1 MKNVK
6 ICILGCGNFANY
18 AHGPNYAIIAQNQPG
33 VEYVA
38 AADMELEK
46 AQKFAAKF
54 GIPRAYGDWREM
66 AAKEKPDGICVLTG
80 VAATSRT
87 ASEVL
92 LEGIPVMMEK
102 PPGRNREEILA
113 IIEASRKTNTPAM
126 VAFNRRYSPL
136 LTQMLAIREKE
147 CQEPI
152 EYVRC
157 DFTRHERMD
166 LDFSTTSIHGIDAI
180 RHLSGGAYTEA
191 TFRYQQ
197 LNREKPAW
205 NIYVDAQF
213 DNGVYGQITF
223 QPCSG
228 SMFERYMISTR
239 HWTLIAHAVCPGG
252 GSDVPGWIEVFH
264 KGMHVRNEAPTP
276 NILNKM
282 DIFLS
287 GYYGE
292 NAAFAD
298 RLQNGFPAFSD
309 LEMSLDAVELADCIR
324 NKRDSW
330 KKNQ

>member
-1 MKNVK
+1 METIQIKP
-6 ICILGCGNFANY
+6 I
-18 AHGPNYAIIAQNQPG
+18 AHIHN
-33 VEYVA
+33 
-38 AADMELEK
+38 D
-46 AQKFAAKF
+46 FTAKF

-191 TFRYQQ
+191 TFRYQE

-205 NIYVDAQF
+205 NIYVDAKF

-252 GSDVPGWIEVFH
+252 GSDVPGYIEVF
-264 KGMHVRNEAPTP
+264 RNGSRLRDEYSNPTW
-276 NILNKM
+276 LNRF
-282 DIFLS
+282 DVYLA

-292 NAAFAD
+292 NAAFVD
-298 RLQNGFPAFSD
+298 RLRNGFPAFND

-324 NKRDSW
+324 NLKTSW
-330 KKNQ
+330 KKA